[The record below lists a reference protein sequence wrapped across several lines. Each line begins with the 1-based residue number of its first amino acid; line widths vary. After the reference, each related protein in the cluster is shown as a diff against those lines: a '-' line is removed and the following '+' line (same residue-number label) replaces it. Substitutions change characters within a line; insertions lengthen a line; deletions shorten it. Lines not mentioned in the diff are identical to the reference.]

1 MRHEDLVRRLIDDL
15 SAGVRALS
23 DRDGLV
29 LSDDLIREHASNL
42 AAAVLGNYEVRSLDD
57 NK

>member
-1 MRHEDLVRRLIDDL
+1 MRHQDLVRRLIDDL
-15 SAGVRALS
+15 SAGIRVLR

-29 LSDDLIREHASNL
+29 LSDDLIRERASNL
-42 AAAVLGNYEVRSLDD
+42 AAAVLGNYEVRSLD

>member
-1 MRHEDLVRRLIDDL
+1 MRHQELVRRLIDDL
-15 SAGVRALS
+15 SAGIRVLR

-29 LSDDLIREHASNL
+29 LSDDLIRERASNL

-57 NK
+57 K